1 MMRRISHLGLAIAAV
16 LLFTS
21 ELGAQNP
28 PAGPGQPAAGGR
40 GGGGFRSAY
49 PQRAAADPA
58 ALERGKGIYS
68 VNCAFCHGSDARGG
82 EGGPNL
88 LRSTAVLN
96 DSKGELIAPI
106 VKNGRPAAGM
116 PPLNLNETQ
125 IADVAAYL
133 HSFPVGG
140 RDVNRSGPPNPVV
153 GNAAA
158 GKALFAS
165 KCASCHS
172 ETGDMNGIATR
183 ISDPKALQQT
193 WLMPG
198 GGRGGRGAPA
208 VKTPPVTVT
217 VTLDNGAKVEGRLE
231 RIDDFLVTLRDSEGR
246 IRSFPLNG
254 ERPKVT
260 IHDPLQPH
268 LDALQHYTDQ
278 NIHDITA
285 YLVTLK

>member
-1 MMRRISHLGLAIAAV
+1 MRRKAHLGLAIAAV
-16 LLFTS
+16 LLFMFALS
-21 ELGAQNP
+21 AQNP
-28 PAGPGQPAAGGR
+28 TAGAGQPAAGGR

-49 PQRAAADPA
+49 PQRATADPA

-116 PPLNLNETQ
+116 PPLNLNEAQ

-158 GKALFAS
+158 GKAFFAS

-172 ETGDMNGIATR
+172 ETGDMKGIATR

-198 GGRGGRGAPA
+198 GGRGGRGAPP
-208 VKTPPVTVT
+208 VKTPPVTISVA
-217 VTLDNGAKVEGRLE
+217 LDNGSKIEGRLD
-231 RIDDFLVTLRDSEGR
+231 RVDDFLVTLRDSEGR
-246 IRSFPLNG
+246 IRSFPRHG
-254 ERPKVT
+254 DRPKVT

-268 LDALQHYTDQ
+268 LDALEHYTDQ

-285 YLVTLK
+285 YLVTLQ

>member
-1 MMRRISHLGLAIAAV
+1 MRRTVYFGVAIAAG
-16 LLFTS
+16 LAFTFS
-21 ELGAQNP
+21 LAAQNP
-28 PAGPGQPAAGGR
+28 PAPGQPGAGGR

-49 PQRAAADPA
+49 PQRPPADPA

-96 DSKGELIAPI
+96 DSKGESIAPI

-116 PPLNLNETQ
+116 PALKLNDAQ

-153 GNAAA
+153 GNGAA

-172 ETGDMNGIATR
+172 ETSDLKGIATR
-183 ISDPKALQQT
+183 IPDAKALQQT

-198 GGRGGRGAPA
+198 GSRGGRGAPA
-208 VKTPPVTVT
+208 VKTPPVTVS
-217 VTLDNGAKVEGRLE
+217 VDLADGSKLEGRLE

-246 IRSFPLNG
+246 IRSVVREG
-254 ERPKVT
+254 DRPKVVV
-260 IHDPLQPH
+260 HDPLQPH
-268 LDALQHYTDQ
+268 LDALEHYTDQ